1 MKYDKAVTNR
11 LKRIEGQ
18 LRGVIQMM
26 EQEKSCEDIVTQLSA
41 TRSGIDRSIGL
52 IVSSNLEQC
61 LHQQIEQGESTDDV
75 VKEAV
80 NLLVRSR

>member
-1 MKYDKAVTNR
+1 MQYDKAVTNR

-18 LRGVIQMM
+18 LRGVINMI
-26 EQEKSCEDIVTQLSA
+26 EQGKSCDEIVTQLSA

-52 IVSSNLEQC
+52 MVSSNLEQC
-61 LHQQIEQGESTDDV
+61 LQDQIEKGESTDDV

>member
-1 MKYDKAVTNR
+1 MQYDKAVTNR

-18 LRGVIQMM
+18 LRGVINMM
-26 EQEKSCEDIVTQLSA
+26 EQGKSCEDIVTQLSA

-52 IVSSNLEQC
+52 IVGSNLEQC
-61 LHQQIEQGESTDDV
+61 LHEQIENGEPTGDV

>member
-1 MKYDKAVTNR
+1 MQYDKAVMNR

-18 LRGVIQMM
+18 IRGVIQMM
-26 EQEKSCEDIVTQLSA
+26 EQEKSCEDIVNQLSA

>member
-1 MKYDKAVTNR
+1 MQYDKAVTNR

-18 LRGVIQMM
+18 LRGVINMI
-26 EQEKSCEDIVTQLSA
+26 EQGKSCDEIVTQLSA

-52 IVSSNLEQC
+52 MVSSNLEQC
-61 LHQQIEQGESTDDV
+61 LQDQIENGESTGDV